1 MKIYES
7 DWLGFKTYFYN
18 KKTKKVS
25 SNINDVI
32 DYQNLEFDEEGL
44 FNYLKWGYSVF
55 GKTVIKNVEYLP
67 PHSVLSIG
75 EGVFEVKTLPDPCLN
90 FLEYPSKE
98 DDVLSMLKI
107 KINEQI
113 NEFEMK
119 DKKIIIPTS
128 GGYDSRLLNLL
139 VDNKHKINAFGYG
152 ISKKQENSSEVIYGK
167 EVCRILNINYK
178 QIFLGDFHNY
188 VEEWFDIFGPSVHY
202 HGMYHIEFYKKIK
215 KIMGDNLVVFSGIIG
230 DIWSGKTFPEINSPS
245 EVFNLG
251 LSYTYSI
258 DPEYLLIKRKSDGEE
273 EYFEN
278 KKNYLKIPQYRIIES
293 MRFKIML
300 LRYLMIVPEFL
311 EMSSYSPFLDIKIA
325 MSMINLPKERRIDR
339 KWQEDFFKKNG
350 VSNEELG
357 HLKQHVDENNTSD
370 LDAQNKIPLGP
381 LDSGVLHR
389 IIHPNIIDAINKE
402 KNRNLKAYC
411 MMNVLLPIEKII
423 KIAMKNEKC
432 VL

>member
-1 MKIYES
+1 
-7 DWLGFKTYFYN
+7 
-18 KKTKKVS
+18 
-25 SNINDVI
+25 
-32 DYQNLEFDEEGL
+32 
-44 FNYLKWGYSVF
+44 
-55 GKTVIKNVEYLP
+55 
-67 PHSVLSIG
+67 
-75 EGVFEVKTLPDPCLN
+75 
-90 FLEYPSKE
+90 
-98 DDVLSMLKI
+98 
-107 KINEQI
+107 
-113 NEFEMK
+113 
-119 DKKIIIPTS
+119 
-128 GGYDSRLLNLL
+128 
-139 VDNKHKINAFGYG
+139 
-152 ISKKQENSSEVIYGK
+152 
-167 EVCRILNINYK
+167 
-178 QIFLGDFHNY
+178 
-188 VEEWFDIFGPSVHY
+188 
-202 HGMYHIEFYKKIK
+202 
-215 KIMGDNLVVFSGIIG
+215 
-230 DIWSGKTFPEINSPS
+230 
-245 EVFNLG
+245 
-251 LSYTYSI
+251 
-258 DPEYLLIKRKSDGEE
+258 
-273 EYFEN
+273 
-278 KKNYLKIPQYRIIES
+278 